1 MEIANRDLDPR
12 VASSC
17 KHVERKLRL
26 AISDWYYWLSRMALA
41 NDTWLLDCGW
51 WMKQVPSQLDMP
63 WAFDSLETVVRR
75 PQMLDM
81 LVHKVDQ
88 VCLSMG
94 TTEDNLD
101 YPKSMYELRDSM
113 KILKKE
119 MEDAGMAV

>member
-1 MEIANRDLDPR
+1 VEIANRDLDPR
-12 VASSC
+12 VANSC

-41 NDTWLLDCGW
+41 NDTWLLDCEW

-63 WAFDSLETVVRR
+63 WAFDSLESVVRR

-88 VCLSMG
+88 VCLSMDRTDG
-94 TTEDNLD
+94 LD
-101 YPKSMYELRDSM
+101 YPSSIHELRDSLESLR
-113 KILKKE
+113 KG

>member
-1 MEIANRDLDPR
+1 VEIANRDLDPR
-12 VASSC
+12 VANSC

-41 NDTWLLDCGW
+41 NDTWLLDCEW

-88 VCLSMG
+88 VCLSMDRTDG
-94 TTEDNLD
+94 LD
-101 YPKSMYELRDSM
+101 YPSSIHELRDSLESLR
-113 KILKKE
+113 KG

>member
-12 VASSC
+12 VANSC

-41 NDTWLLDCGW
+41 NDTWLLDCEW

-63 WAFDSLETVVRR
+63 WAFDSLESVVRR

-88 VCLSMG
+88 VCLSMDRTDG
-94 TTEDNLD
+94 LD
-101 YPKSMYELRDSM
+101 YPSSIHELRDSLESLR
-113 KILKKE
+113 KG

>member
-1 MEIANRDLDPR
+1 VEIANRDLDPK
-12 VASSC
+12 VVQSC

-41 NDTWLLDCGW
+41 NDTWLLDCEW

-63 WAFDSLETVVRR
+63 WAFDSLESVVRR

-88 VCLSMG
+88 VCLSMDRTDG
-94 TTEDNLD
+94 LD
-101 YPKSMYELRDSM
+101 YPSSIHELRDSLESLR
-113 KILKKE
+113 KG

>member
-1 MEIANRDLDPR
+1 VEIAKRDLDPR
-12 VASSC
+12 VANSC

-41 NDTWLLDCGW
+41 NDTWLLDCEW

-75 PQMLDM
+75 PQILDM

-88 VCLSMG
+88 VCLSMDRTDG
-94 TTEDNLD
+94 LD
-101 YPKSMYELRDSM
+101 YPSSIHELRDSLESLR
-113 KILKKE
+113 KG

>member
-1 MEIANRDLDPR
+1 VEIANRDLDPR
-12 VASSC
+12 VANSC

-41 NDTWLLDCGW
+41 NDTWLLDCEW

-75 PQMLDM
+75 PQILDM

-88 VCLSMG
+88 VCLSMDRTDG
-94 TTEDNLD
+94 LD
-101 YPKSMYELRDSM
+101 YPSSIHELRDSLESLR
-113 KILKKE
+113 KG

>member
-1 MEIANRDLDPR
+1 
-12 VASSC
+12 
-17 KHVERKLRL
+17 
-26 AISDWYYWLSRMALA
+26 MALA
-41 NDTWLLDCGW
+41 NDTWLLDCEW